1 MKRLFQILTLLVI
14 GYLLISCHWLFEFSD
29 STQFMIKN
37 ESSDTVWW
45 DYNVESE
52 LGWWRRESDWVKEQ
66 FGYTGY
72 KGFLNSLNPNDS
84 INCYTYNK
92 DELKKT
98 NLIICFYKRSTLNK
112 YDNFYEL
119 KESGDVDKKFVLS
132 YDELRSMHYTI
143 VIKD

>member
-1 MKRLFQILTLLVI
+1 MLVI
-14 GYLLISCHWLFEFSD
+14 GHLLISCHWLFEFSD

-66 FGYTGY
+66 SGYD
-72 KGFLNSLNPNDS
+72 GFLGVLNSNDS

-92 DELKKT
+92 DELKKNKLN
-98 NLIICFYKRSTLNK
+98 NLFLQALHFKQI
-112 YDNFYEL
+112 
-119 KESGDVDKKFVLS
+119 
-132 YDELRSMHYTI
+132 
-143 VIKD
+143 